1 MKLKKTK
8 EEVKVNSNKNIDINS
23 LIDNLDAEY
32 TSCRCEPDGEA
43 RRRIIAVTRQYG
55 EDMEK
60 SLRNQLKAFINPE
73 AAGKIKELLE
83 LNKKRLEAEK
93 EIRRLK
99 TKADTF
105 NDINSRITLRKL
117 ESEFATIE
125 EKFITLYD
133 ECLELTVFHGDVKKI
148 LSNTSKIELEFYQEI
163 DDALKVLRAQKEAL
177 TYLRRNYHDVM
188 YGIVESIICNELTLG
203 QHEKGKVLESI
214 NTGNALISYI
224 LPL

>member
-1 MKLKKTK
+1 MKSKKTK
-8 EEVKVNSNKNIDINS
+8 EEVKINSAKNIDINS

-32 TSCRCEPDGEA
+32 TSCRCEPDDEA

-60 SLRNQLKAFINPE
+60 SLRNQLKALINPE
-73 AAGKIKELLE
+73 TADKIKELLE
-83 LNKKRLEAEK
+83 LNKKRLELEK

-133 ECLELTVFHGDVKKI
+133 ECLELTVFHSDVKKI

-203 QHEKGKVLESI
+203 QHEKRNVLESI